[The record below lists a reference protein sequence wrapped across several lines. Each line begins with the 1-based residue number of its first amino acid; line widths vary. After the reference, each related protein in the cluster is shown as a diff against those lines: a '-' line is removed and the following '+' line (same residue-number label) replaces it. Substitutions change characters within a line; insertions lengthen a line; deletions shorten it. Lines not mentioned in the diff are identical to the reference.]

1 MACSAK
7 IWIFPLLLGSLV
19 PGYSIAQT
27 RIVAP
32 MRRTLSSLP
41 ITVKMAVP
49 GGPDWLAAGYNSIW
63 VSNGPRNSVSRID
76 PVKNKVIA
84 TIPVGRDPCL
94 GIGIAFAEV
103 WIPNCKDR
111 ALSEIDPR
119 TNTLVRTLRVN
130 IAGEG
135 EGAIAVGEGSL
146 WLLTNENG
154 TNSGTLSRID
164 PVSGHIAKNI
174 KVADKSYVAVFGFGS
189 VWVTGTGSGVVFRV
203 DPRRNRVVA
212 KIWVGGQPRF
222 AAVGERAIWVMNQAD
237 GSVSRIDPRKNRV
250 AATIA
255 VGVPGPGGDI
265 ATGNGFVWVSADGT
279 PLSQID
285 PSTNSLV
292 RQFRGGS
299 GADALRVAY
308 NSVWISDHKRGQVW
322 RIPLP
327 ALLKMH

>member
-1 MACSAK
+1 
-7 IWIFPLLLGSLV
+7 
-19 PGYSIAQT
+19 
-27 RIVAP
+27 

-41 ITVKMAVP
+41 ITVKMPVP

-119 TNTLVRTLRVN
+119 TNTLVRTLPVN

-154 TNSGTLSRID
+154 TNSGSLSRID
-164 PVSGHIAKNI
+164 PVSGHIAKN
-174 KVADKSYVAVFGFGS
+174 
-189 VWVTGTGSGVVFRV
+189 
-203 DPRRNRVVA
+203 RNRVVA

-222 AAVGERAIWVMNQAD
+222 AAVGERAIWVLNQAD

-250 AATIA
+250 AAIIA

-279 PLSQID
+279 PISQID